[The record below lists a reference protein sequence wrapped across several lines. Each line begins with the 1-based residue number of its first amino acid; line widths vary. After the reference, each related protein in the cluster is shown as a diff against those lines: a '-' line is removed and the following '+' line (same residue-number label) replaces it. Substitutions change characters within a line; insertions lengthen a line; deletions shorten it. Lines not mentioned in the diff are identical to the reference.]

1 MLCTLIFVR
10 DQIKSQRSNSQ
21 QLSHYI
27 SDVHGQKDQGQAA
40 IKSTT
45 LRLMIIFFN
54 LRDKDRNTQCHLKM
68 MPLLIHTI

>member
-10 DQIKSQRSNSQ
+10 DQIKSQPSNSQ
-21 QLSHYI
+21 QLSHNI

-45 LRLMIIFFN
+45 LRLIFQSTGQ
-54 LRDKDRNTQCHLKM
+54 RSEYT
-68 MPLLIHTI
+68 MPIMPSIFL

>member
-10 DQIKSQRSNSQ
+10 DQIKIQWSNSQ

-27 SDVHGQKDQGQAA
+27 YDVHGQKDQGQAA
-40 IKSTT
+40 IKSTI
-45 LRLMIIFFN
+45 LRLMIIFFG
-54 LRDKDRNTQCHLKM
+54 LRDKDQNTQCHLKM